1 MFEQIDQYLST
12 CSTLSESEL
21 SYFHSLLTFKKL
33 KKKTM
38 LLNAG
43 DVCNFEGFIN
53 KGCARVFY
61 INEKGAE
68 VILHFAIENWWV
80 SDITSFSQQIPSKLY
95 IEILE
100 DSDILMIDFK
110 SKEKLY
116 KKIPQFERIFRLMIQ
131 RTYDTMMNRL
141 ISTYSKSAEDC
152 YKEFILKYPSIP
164 QRVPQHLIA
173 AYLGISPEF
182 LSKIRTRIVK
192 A

>member
-1 MFEQIDQYLST
+1 MFEQIDQYLKT
-12 CSTLSESEL
+12 CSILSESEL
-21 SYFHSLLTFKKL
+21 SYFHTLLTFKKL

-38 LLNAG
+38 LLRAG
-43 DVCNFEGFIN
+43 DICNFEGFIN
-53 KGCARVFY
+53 IGCARVFY

-80 SDITSFSQQIPSKLY
+80 SDITSFSQQLPSKLY

-100 DSDILMIDFK
+100 DSELLLIDFK

-116 KKIPQFERIFRLMIQ
+116 KKLPQFERIFRLMIQ

-192 A
+192 T

>member
-1 MFEQIDQYLST
+1 MFEQIDQYLNT
-12 CSTLSESEL
+12 CSTLTESER

-38 LLNAG
+38 LLKAG

-110 SKEKLY
+110 
-116 KKIPQFERIFRLMIQ
+116 Q
-131 RTYDTMMNRL
+131 RKTL
-141 ISTYSKSAEDC
+141 
-152 YKEFILKYPSIP
+152 
-164 QRVPQHLIA
+164 
-173 AYLGISPEF
+173 
-182 LSKIRTRIVK
+182 
-192 A
+192 